1 MVGFTIAPGTAARHA
16 RVRSPR
22 SRLERQQKRLA
33 LALLV
38 AAGEGL
44 LVTLLGTPAA
54 AIVVAAA
61 IPPLEFHLLR
71 RYALRRRADRN
82 LSRVAATAQTLAAAI
97 ALAAAAG
104 PAEGRVVV
112 GLFAAGAVA
121 LLLAWERRPNDA
133 QV

>member
-1 MVGFTIAPGTAARHA
+1 MVRFAIAPGTAARHA
-16 RVRSPR
+16 RLRAC

-38 AAGEGL
+38 AAGEGS
-44 LVTLLGTPAA
+44 LVTLLGTLAA

-71 RYALRRRADRN
+71 GYALRHRANRN
-82 LSRVAATAQTLAAAI
+82 LSRVAATAQMLAAAT

-104 PAEGRVVV
+104 SAGGLVVV
-112 GLFAAGAVA
+112 G
-121 LLLAWERRPNDA
+121 
-133 QV
+133 